1 MIRITSCLHRERL
14 RDLIRRWMYNEAHPA
29 DAEEI
34 ARLVHFNNAYIS
46 RYLPAVAQ
54 RVFGCLHAGS
64 LEARR
69 VRRKAELKDTIV
81 AQVPCGGPRVAE
93 MLEAYAGSPGLYYRE
108 TPFHGTL
115 YFAPGAQGPVFIGST
130 RIKRARRLAEKSA
143 RRISDW
149 IYGDI
154 KQRADRL
161 ALDRARRLGVPLEAL
176 VTPPEEM
183 IEEFSKAET
192 RLLEDLKS
200 GRPLSGLGDMVIQD
214 VAGIK
219 VLVEEG
225 ERKDFLERLGVLPDC
240 EIVEIEAHRGRY
252 NAVNLIL
259 RHRPER
265 EALLVR
271 PLSPRLIQVMQARG
285 VAPRVVEEQFGA
297 FVREAEPHVNLEVIV
312 CDYQEMLESE
322 IGRCMHEDRILRQR
336 QNEQYTGQLARN
348 IEFLMA
354 YLFAFPVSA
363 RGELGEL
370 PIRLW
375 DRYLPDYFDEVLR
388 GLFNIPSVEVLE

>member
-1 MIRITSCLHRERL
+1 MIRITSFLHRERL
-14 RDLIRRWMYNEAHPA
+14 RELIRRWMYHDTQPA
-29 DAEEI
+29 DAPGI
-34 ARLVHFNNAYIS
+34 ARLVHFNNAYVS

-54 RVFGCLHAGS
+54 RVFGCLHSGP

-81 AQVPCGGPRVAE
+81 ERVPCGGRRVDE
-93 MLEAYAGSPGLYYRE
+93 MLEGYRRRPGLYYRE

-115 YFAPGAQGPVFIGST
+115 YFTPGPRGPAYIGST
-130 RIKRARRLAEKSA
+130 RIKRVRRLAEKSA

-149 IYGDI
+149 LYSAI

-161 ALDRARRLGVPLEAL
+161 AEERALQAGVPLRAL

-183 IEEFSKAET
+183 IEEFLRAES
-192 RLLEDLKS
+192 RLLEDLRQ
-200 GRPLSGLGDMVIQD
+200 GRPLEGLGDLVIQD

-219 VLVEEG
+219 VLVEG
-225 ERKDFLERLGVLPDC
+225 GRRGVLLERLADLPGC
-240 EIVEIEAHRGRY
+240 EIVEVEEHRGRY

-265 EALLVR
+265 EALLAP
-271 PLSPRLIQVMQARG
+271 PLSPRLVQVMQARG
-285 VAPRVVEEQFGA
+285 IAPREVQSQFAA
-297 FVREAEPHVNLEVIV
+297 FVRAAEPEVHLEVIV

-336 QNEQYTGQLARN
+336 LDQQYNGQLARN

-354 YLFAFPVSA
+354 FLFAFPMSA
-363 RGELGEL
+363 RTELREL

-388 GLFNIPSVEVLE
+388 GLFDIPSAEVME